1 MNRPPTV
8 DDLLAAIDGAQTAIE
23 STGNDRDNVATILA
37 KAAAFQ
43 ASAANKGLGL
53 DERLENFAKFILD
66 PILLTTDVA
75 EQLAIS
81 EQRIVLCRNHC
92 LPMKLSLASSGQTGG
107 FSLLASK
114 ISAIWSHGARIPRI
128 LVLFSC
134 ICHFR
139 VPVAGLLVAQR
150 RKIFRQTRA
159 SPRPV

>member
-1 MNRPPTV
+1 MPYLPINVAYDTLYISGGRGGCGIYHRSVMPGEPIYHRSVLPPPPPLTRRTLVFMKSDQLNNPFLTASMLPHAASQLMNRPPTV
-8 DDLLAAIDGAQTAIE
+8 DDLLAAI
-23 STGNDRDNVATILA
+23 S
-37 KAAAFQ
+37 
-43 ASAANKGLGL
+43 
-53 DERLENFAKFILD
+53 
-66 PILLTTDVA
+66 
-75 EQLAIS
+75 
-81 EQRIVLCRNHC
+81 
-92 LPMKLSLASSGQTGG
+92 LP
-107 FSLLASK
+107 ASK